1 MEELNEL
8 INQLKSEISPIIVEG
23 KKDKMALE
31 RLGIHNIHPLSGKP
45 LFHFVESFGNSS
57 RVILLLDYDKAGRK
71 LQKQLLQGFQR
82 IGVKVDLSYHRKL
95 KKTKLSHIEGLAKYM
110 ERRGD
115 VSGKNCAR
123 FS

>member
-8 INQLKSEISPIIVEG
+8 INQLKSEVSPIIVEG

-31 RLGIHNIHPLSGKP
+31 RLGVNNVHPLSGKP

-95 KKTKLSHIEGLAKYM
+95 KKTRLSHIEGLAKYM
-110 ERRGD
+110 GMR
-115 VSGKNCAR
+115 
-123 FS
+123 